1 MASGFVRWK
10 SHVDRLLRFNH
21 MTMTLSAEPF
31 RTSEAGPQAGRQDEG
46 QHVAG
51 RRAGATLTLQYAFD
65 STQSFPEPFLSD
77 APQFSTAFEPSLSHL
92 PTVLILHGSSPGG
105 FDVARWVAG
114 GLAHAHKHRNPLM
127 PSRFG
132 TYSVYNVQERLRQPQ
147 SRSRADPEPG
157 AQPRFAVPMPPLGL
171 LSVSRPG
178 YLESTPLHAPTF
190 LAQAATVAQ
199 LVERLRLSA
208 VHIIAHREAA
218 PVALEMAGLAGFRR
232 RVRSISLVDPQL
244 AQPALA
250 RRLADRVAMLGPEWA
265 RSRAAYNALAR
276 AADDA
281 VFLQTVAEICG
292 PASVGEI
299 KDDPALAQL
308 YEGIGVFFSH
318 WAERKPGV
326 LADSQMWARLDR
338 RAWRLVSAPLQCI
351 TTSARGD
358 APAASDAL
366 RREEAARAAL
376 VSTRSTPEFARLY
389 GAGRLLFPLERLCGM
404 CLDFIDQ
411 HHEP

>member
-10 SHVDRLLRFNH
+10 SHVDKLLRFNH

-31 RTSEAGPQAGRQDEG
+31 RISEAGPQTGRQHED
-46 QHVAG
+46 HHFAH
-51 RRAGATLTLQYAFD
+51 RSACATLTLQYAFD

-92 PTVLILHGSSPGG
+92 PTVLFLHGSSPGG

-114 GLAHAHKHRNPLM
+114 GLAHAHKLRNPLM

-147 SRSRADPEPG
+147 SRSREHPG
-157 AQPRFAVPMPPLGL
+157 ASAPPRFAVPMPPLGM
-171 LSVSRPG
+171 LSISRPG
-178 YLESTPLHAPTF
+178 YLESTPLHTPTF

-199 LVERLRLSA
+199 LVERLRLSS

-218 PVALEMAGLAGFRR
+218 PVALEMAGLVGFRR

-244 AQPALA
+244 ARPALA
-250 RRLADRVAMLGPEWA
+250 RRLADRMGMLGPEWA
-265 RSRAAYNALAR
+265 RTRAAYNALAR
-276 AADDA
+276 TADDA
-281 VFLQTVAEICG
+281 VFLQAVAEICG

-299 KDDPALAQL
+299 KDDPVLAQL
-308 YEGIGVFFSH
+308 YEGIGVFFSN
-318 WAERKPGV
+318 WAARKPGV
-326 LADSQMWARLDR
+326 LADSLMWARLDR

-351 TTSARGD
+351 TTSTRDD
-358 APAASDAL
+358 APADSDAL

-389 GAGRLLFPLERLCGM
+389 GSGRLLFPLERLCGM
-404 CLDFIDQ
+404 CLDFVDR